1 MYMILWWK
9 DDGNYLTHVENENK
23 SIKLFD
29 TLMGASTY
37 VAGFGLG
44 NPDNLRVI
52 SIEGVTE

>member
-1 MYMILWWK
+1 MILWWK